1 MYITI
6 WRFVAGLAITN
17 WNIALWISIDH
28 FHFNDSLQ
36 WQQIG
41 GWFRPEVCVYL
52 FLLFSFW
59 KSTRFFLCPL
69 LHPNHGNSNW
79 KLTYSWNT
87 GKWSWQH
94 CWKIYRLWICNISDD
109 NYRETGKKKELRENR
124 KKNWTKKNSNVYL
137 FFGLGGVNVCM
148 WMYV

>member
-1 MYITI
+1 MIPCNGNKLVVDFAPRYVCIC
-6 WRFVAGLAITN
+6 F
-17 WNIALWISIDH
+17 SSSH
-28 FHFNDSLQ
+28 FEKVL
-36 WQQIG
+36 
-41 GWFRPEVCVYL
+41 VL
-52 FLLFSFW
+52 
-59 KSTRFFLCPL
+59 FLCPL

-137 FFGLGGVNVCM
+137 FFGPGGVNG
-148 WMYV
+148 MYVNVCIIILVCVRPQTNKQNNFDRNANN